1 MIKSPFQLQDLTKKK
16 TAGENMNIIR
26 FNWLLARYKYD
37 REAVTELYEFYYPY
51 KKNVYASPYTG
62 IIETELHR
70 AGDQYEVHF
79 LLQNVDRTGK
89 EKIWYLTIAGTNVE
103 IES

>member
-1 MIKSPFQLQDLTKKK
+1 MDIDN
-16 TAGENMNIIR
+16 E
-26 FNWLLARYKYD
+26 KYFEKNTVLVISD
-37 REAVTELYEFYYPY
+37 GKILEQEEQVYPY

>member
-1 MIKSPFQLQDLTKKK
+1 
-16 TAGENMNIIR
+16 MNER
-26 FNWLLARYKYD
+26 QTRANEKRYSCMSISFHLKGYK
-37 REAVTELYEFYYPY
+37 RIFLISNGKILKQEEQVYPY

-70 AGDQYEVHF
+70 AGELYEVHF
-79 LLQNVDRTGK
+79 LLRNVDSTGN

-103 IES
+103 VETKK